1 MTATVDQPTTE
12 TTDAPEPPTV
22 VTVYD
27 CARAVW
33 DDYGAVGL
41 GEFGALYRDEFD
53 DAGRELIRLP
63 LIAAW
68 RTRGYKVRLIER
80 EDFYSTPEDA
90 EGPSMEIRQQVWQEA
105 ADAVESDALLAFTDL
120 TDEYTAHYQD

>member
-1 MTATVDQPTTE
+1 MTATLPTQE
-12 TTDAPEPPTV
+12 TTAPPTV

-33 DDYGAVGL
+33 DDYGAVCL
-41 GEFGALYRDEFD
+41 GAFGREYRDDLD

-80 EDFYSTPEDA
+80 EDFYSMPEDA

-105 ADAVESDALLAFTDL
+105 ADAVDSDALLAFCDL
-120 TDEYTAHYQD
+120 TDEYTRHSD